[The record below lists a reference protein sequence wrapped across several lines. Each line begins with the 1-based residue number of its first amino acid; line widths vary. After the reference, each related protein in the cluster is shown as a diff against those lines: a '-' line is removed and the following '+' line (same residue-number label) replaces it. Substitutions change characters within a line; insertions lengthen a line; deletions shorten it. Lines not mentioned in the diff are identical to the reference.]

1 MIRAQGLRHSYD
13 KGASLVLDDV
23 SLVLARG
30 CVTGLIGPN
39 GAGKSTLLSAMAR
52 LLVPDSGQV
61 MLDGLDVL
69 RAPAKEVATRLAVLL
84 QDARVTARLTV
95 VDLVRFGRFPYSQGR
110 LTDRDHEVVR
120 ECLDHVG
127 LERFRD
133 RHLDELSGGQRQ
145 RAFVAMVLAQE
156 TEFVL
161 LDEPLNNLDMEH
173 AGATMRLLRRAADE
187 LGRTVIVVLH
197 DVNVAAAA
205 CDVIVGMR
213 DGRVVAHGP
222 SREVVSSA
230 GLRKVFG
237 LDIPV
242 IDVDGLPVALHWAL
256 DGAVRRSGIAAEP
269 LAR

>member
-1 MIRAQGLRHSYD
+1 VIRAQGLRHSYD
-13 KGASLVLDDV
+13 KGSTLVLDEV
-23 SLVLARG
+23 SVELTRG

-61 MLDGLDVL
+61 LLDDLDVL
-69 RAPAKEVATRLAVLL
+69 QAPAKEVARRLAVLR

-110 LTDRDHEVVR
+110 LTARDHEVVQ
-120 ECLDHVG
+120 ECLDQVG
-127 LERFRD
+127 MDRFRD
-133 RHLDELSGGQRQ
+133 RYLDELSGGQRQ

-173 AGATMRLLRRAADE
+173 AGATMQLLRRAADE
-187 LGRTVIVVLH
+187 MGRTVIVVLH
-197 DVNVAAAA
+197 DVNVAAAF

-222 SREVVSSA
+222 AHDVVSA
-230 GLRKVFG
+230 EGLRRVFG

-242 IDVDGLPVALHWAL
+242 HLIDGRPVALHWAM
-256 DGAVRRSGIAAEP
+256 GARRP
-269 LAR
+269 LPA